1 MRLEQV
7 WIITRKDFLEFRRNR
22 YVFWTLIGMPII
34 FSLLGPVIL
43 LAVPFSDPSLE
54 GEVEQILPLLMGMI
68 LFMLSLVPAI
78 VPTIVA
84 SHSFVGEKV
93 NRSLEPLLATPTT
106 DSELLFG
113 KILAAFLPT
122 MAGTYIAFAINII
135 AIDLILLP
143 VVGQLLL
150 PNLSWVIAM
159 FFFAPAIGIT
169 SIEANVLVSSRMS
182 DVRAAQQVGG
192 LIVMPVVLLFVGSLI
207 NVFAITPVNMLI
219 LSSIFGLTAFALFQV
234 SRRLFQREKILTK
247 WK

>member
-1 MRLEQV
+1 
-7 WIITRKDFLEFRRNR
+7 
-22 YVFWTLIGMPII
+22 MPII

-122 MAGTYIAFAINII
+122 MAGTYIAFAINIV

-150 PNLSWVIAM
+150 PNLSWAIAM

-247 WK
+247 WR